1 MKRSTDRILVT
12 HVGSLV
18 RPMSIRNIL
27 SAREHGQPYD
37 EAAYQKT
44 LREEVAGVVRKQ
56 ADVGVDIVSDGEYGK
71 AGWIRYVSERLGGFV
86 HRPFRQGD
94 REQNPVYLIREAEK
108 FPEFY
113 AAYTPIQYYDWLP
126 PGESKT
132 GLRND
137 TTALRQNLLVWEC
150 VAPITYKGQA
160 AIGQDIDNFKSAL
173 KGVNVEGAFMPVAAP
188 MSARGLWLNAYYKS
202 DEEIVVALADALKEE
217 YKAIV
222 DAGFI
227 LQLDDAF
234 LAHEYDRLRGVMSER
249 EVHKYA
255 ERCIDLTNYALTGIP
270 EDKVRYHVCWGSWN
284 APHTTDVPLKTLSDL
299 ILKVRAQAYS
309 LESANPRHEH
319 EWMVW
324 KDVKLPDGKILI
336 PGIVTHSTNV
346 VEHPDWWRGASR
358 TSPASSDARTS
369 SRAPTAASPRATTSC
384 AATLP
389 CNGRSSK
396 RWSRARGWPP
406 RNFGGVSSG
415 AYAPALSL
423 SPLRVTIEAA
433 TRASGRCCRK
443 VSKKELWT

>member
-18 RPMSIRNIL
+18 RPIAIRDVL
-27 SAREHGQPYD
+27 SARDHGQSYD
-37 EAAYQKT
+37 EAAYERI

-56 ADVGVDIVSDGEYGK
+56 ADVGVDVVSDGEYGK
-71 AGWIRYVSERLGGFV
+71 AGWIRYVAERLGGFV
-86 HRPFRQGD
+86 HREIRPGD
-94 REQNPVYLIREAEK
+94 HEPNPVYIIREAQK

-126 PGESKT
+126 PGQSQTPLAADPAAE
-132 GLRND
+132 RRD
-137 TTALRQNLLVWEC
+137 LLVWEC

-160 AIGQDIDNFKSAL
+160 AIRRDVDNFKSAL
-173 KGVNVEGAFMPVAAP
+173 EGVNVAGAFMPVAAP
-188 MSARGLWLNAYYKS
+188 MSARGLWLNAYYKT

-234 LAHEYDRLRGVMSER
+234 LAHEYDRLRGEMSER

-255 ERCIDLTNYALTGIP
+255 ERCVDLTNYALTGIP
-270 EDKVRYHVCWGSWN
+270 EAKVRYHVCWGSWN
-284 APHTTDVPLKTLSDL
+284 APHTTDVPLRTLSDL

-346 VEHPDWWRGASR
+346 VEHPRLVADRIIRFAGIVGRENVIAGTDCGLGGRIHPQIAWAKLAALAEGAELAQPGAQLER
-358 TSPASSDARTS
+358 L
-369 SRAPTAASPRATTSC
+369 PR
-384 AATLP
+384 
-389 CNGRSSK
+389 
-396 RWSRARGWPP
+396 
-406 RNFGGVSSG
+406 V
-415 AYAPALSL
+415 
-423 SPLRVTIEAA
+423 LREAEA
-433 TRASGRCCRK
+433 DVR
-443 VSKKELWT
+443 

>member
-1 MKRSTDRILVT
+1 MNRSTDRILVT

-27 SAREHGQPYD
+27 SARDHGQPYD
-37 EAAYQKT
+37 EAAYEKT
-44 LREEVAGVVRKQ
+44 LKDEVAGVVRKQ
-56 ADVGVDIVSDGEYGK
+56 ADVGVDIVSDGEFGK
-71 AGWIRYVSERLGGFV
+71 AGWIRYVAERLGGFV
-86 HRPFRQGD
+86 HREFRPGD
-94 REQNPVYLIREAEK
+94 HEHNPVHMIREAQK

-126 PGESKT
+126 PGQSKT
-132 GLRND
+132 PLKADR
-137 TTALRQNLLVWEC
+137 RSP
-150 VAPITYKGQA
+150 APEPRWSGSASRRSPTRGRPRSA
-160 AIGQDIDNFKSAL
+160 QDIANFKSAL
-173 KGVNVEGAFMPVAAP
+173 DGVNVAGAFMPVAAP
-188 MSARGLWLNAYYKS
+188 MSARGLWLNAYYKT

-234 LAHEYDRLRGVMSER
+234 LAHEYDRLRGEMSER

-255 ERCIDLTNYALTGIP
+255 ERCVDLTNYALTGIP

-346 VEHPDWWRGASR
+346 VEHPELVAWRIKNFASVVGRENVIAGTDCGFAQSYNIVRCHPSVQWAKLESLVEGAR
-358 TSPASSDARTS
+358 MAS
-369 SRAPTAASPRATTSC
+369 
-384 AATLP
+384 
-389 CNGRSSK
+389 
-396 RWSRARGWPP
+396 
-406 RNFGGVSSG
+406 
-415 AYAPALSL
+415 
-423 SPLRVTIEAA
+423 
-433 TRASGRCCRK
+433 
-443 VSKKELWT
+443 KELWGR

>member
-18 RPMSIRNIL
+18 RPMSIRDIL
-27 SAREHGQPYD
+27 SARDHGQPYD
-37 EAAYQKT
+37 EAAYEKT
-44 LREEVAGVVRKQ
+44 LRQEVAGVVRKQ

-86 HRPFRQGD
+86 HRPIRPD
-94 REQNPVYLIREAEK
+94 DHEQNPVYIIREAQK

-126 PGESKT
+126 PGQSKT
-132 GLRND
+132 ALKSD
-137 TTALRQNLLVWEC
+137 PEALRKNLLVWEC
-150 VAPITYKGQA
+150 TAPITYKGQA
-160 AIGQDIDNFKSAL
+160 AIAQDIDNFKSAL
-173 KGVNVEGAFMPVAAP
+173 AGVNVADAFMPVAAP
-188 MSARGLWLNAYYKS
+188 MSARGLWLNAYYKN

-234 LAHEYDRLRGVMSER
+234 LAHEYDRLRGEMGEP

-255 ERCIDLTNYALTGIP
+255 ERCVDLTNYALTGIP
-270 EDKVRYHVCWGSWN
+270 EEKVRYHVCWGSWN
-284 APHTTDVPLKTLSDL
+284 APHTTDVPLRTLSDL

-324 KDVKLPDGKILI
+324 KDVKLPDGKIS
-336 PGIVTHSTNV
+336 HSRHR
-346 VEHPDWWRGASR
+346 HPFDQRGRASR
-358 TSPASSDARTS
+358 AGGVAHQEFR
-369 SRAPTAASPRATTSC
+369 RR
-384 AATLP
+384 
-389 CNGRSSK
+389 R
-396 RWSRARGWPP
+396 RARERHRRHRLRLRPELQHRAVP
-406 RNFGGVSSG
+406 SFGAVGEARVAGRGRTDGIEG
-415 AYAPALSL
+415 ALGALEHD
-423 SPLRVTIEAA
+423 PEKWEPVFEKDHAQ
-433 TRASGRCCRK
+433 TRKLDHDPIQSNRIM
-443 VSKKELWT
+443 V